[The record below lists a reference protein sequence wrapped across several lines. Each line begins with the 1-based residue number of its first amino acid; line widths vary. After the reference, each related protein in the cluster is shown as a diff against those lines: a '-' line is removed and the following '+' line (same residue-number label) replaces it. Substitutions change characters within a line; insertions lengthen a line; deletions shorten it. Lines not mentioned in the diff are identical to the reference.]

1 MSKTIIARADGT
13 TLKMPNVHFD
23 CPFCGTAW
31 GASFEDSAHL
41 GYDWYTDEK
50 TKEIVTYSRC
60 PVCME
65 GAATKFDADYFKAA
79 MLNNTEDNIVAPTE
93 DEK

>member
-1 MSKTIIARADGT
+1 MSKEIIARADGT

-31 GASFEDSAHL
+31 GASFEGNYIQ
-41 GYDWYTDEK
+41 GYEWSIDEK
-50 TKEIVTYSRC
+50 TKEVTTYSRC
-60 PVCME
+60 PVCSE
-65 GAATKFDADYFKAA
+65 CAVTKFNAEYFKKA
-79 MLNNTEDNIVAPTE
+79 MQNNTEDNLVAPTE